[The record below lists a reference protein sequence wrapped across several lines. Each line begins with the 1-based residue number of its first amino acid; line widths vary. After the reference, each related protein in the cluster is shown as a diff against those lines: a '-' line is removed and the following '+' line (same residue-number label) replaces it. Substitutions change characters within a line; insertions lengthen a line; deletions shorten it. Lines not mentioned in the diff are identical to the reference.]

1 MDFCPVQFHLPVHIT
16 LRAATVMHYP
26 EHYLKRDRCFHIGH
40 IVAIVTF
47 LFTLAI
53 ASLGVE
59 IGGTASRE
67 RNRETT
73 ASGRREGKTR
83 SLLSPL
89 QFSF

>member
-1 MDFCPVQFHLPVHIT
+1 
-16 LRAATVMHYP
+16 MHYP

-47 LFTLAI
+47 FFTLAI

-89 QFSF
+89 QFSFYAPVLISHLSPLSKRPD

>member
-1 MDFCPVQFHLPVHIT
+1 
-16 LRAATVMHYP
+16 MHYP

-47 LFTLAI
+47 FFTLAI

-59 IGGTASRE
+59 IGGTASLE